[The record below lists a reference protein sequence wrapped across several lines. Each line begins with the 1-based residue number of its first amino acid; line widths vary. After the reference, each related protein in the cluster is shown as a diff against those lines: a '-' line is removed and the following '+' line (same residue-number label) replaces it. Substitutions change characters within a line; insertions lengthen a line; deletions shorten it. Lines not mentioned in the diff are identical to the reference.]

1 MLRNNP
7 DVDDSYIT
15 QSQLDN
21 LDPEQTV
28 ENGIFSDVVTDT
40 LKSPNWERMFYLAH
54 RLFEAHF
61 LPLQMTILVLA
72 STLYDWVTDGG
83 SDPHNLSWI
92 FFWCNILR
100 TAGFMEVALYM
111 CFYERLHRVAAT
123 NREREMTE
131 AGLAKG
137 MCFSYRSLKKN
148 ILDYVMVPLVAPLYG
163 AIPCAQAQL
172 QHFWTI
178 DLVYTVSKKVTR
190 QRAKSV
196 TAAGKV

>member
-1 MLRNNP
+1 M
-7 DVDDSYIT
+7 
-15 QSQLDN
+15 
-21 LDPEQTV
+21 
-28 ENGIFSDVVTDT
+28 VTDT
-40 LKSPNWERMFYLAH
+40 LRSPNWERLLYLSH

-61 LPLQMTILVLA
+61 LPVQMTILVLA

-92 FFWCNILR
+92 FFWCNVLR
-100 TAGFMEVALYM
+100 TVGFMEVALYL
-111 CFYERLHRVAAT
+111 FLYERFHRLVAT
-123 NREREMTE
+123 TREREMTE

-137 MCFSYRSLKKN
+137 MCFSHRSIKKN
-148 ILDYVMVPLVAPLYG
+148 YFDYFMVPLVAPLYG
-163 AIPCAQAQL
+163 AIPCAQAQI